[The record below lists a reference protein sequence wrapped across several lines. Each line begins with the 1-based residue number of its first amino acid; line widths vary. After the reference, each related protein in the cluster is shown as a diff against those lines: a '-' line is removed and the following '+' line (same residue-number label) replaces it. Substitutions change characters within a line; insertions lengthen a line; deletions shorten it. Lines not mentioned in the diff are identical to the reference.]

1 MSTTA
6 TATVTATSAQ
16 GANMKAAFKKVAT
29 KTVATKTAK
38 PNPSAALIGMKL
50 TSADAK
56 SVNFRQG
63 KTNIVSCN
71 TIEVLGAN
79 ATGRRLEVI
88 FKDATGKEIMKRR
101 VYKEHFEKMADIFG
115 VII

>member
-1 MSTTA
+1 MSNQ
-6 TATVTATSAQ
+6 VTAAASN
-16 GANMKAAFKKVAT
+16 ANVVKTAT
-29 KTVATKTAK
+29 KTVAAKVSK

-56 SVNFRQG
+56 TVNFRQG
-63 KTNIVSCN
+63 KGNVVECN
-71 TIEVLGAN
+71 TIEVTGAN
-79 ATGRRLEVI
+79 ATGRRLNVI
-88 FKDATGKEIMKRR
+88 FKDATGKEIMNRR

>member
-1 MSTTA
+1 MSNQVNA
-6 TATVTATSAQ
+6 TASNVST
-16 GANMKAAFKKVAT
+16 KKVAS

-50 TSADAK
+50 TSADVK
-56 SVNFRQG
+56 TVNFRQG
-63 KTNIVSCN
+63 KGNVVECN
-71 TIEVLGAN
+71 TIEVTGAN

-88 FKDATGKEIMKRR
+88 FKDAAGKEVMKRR